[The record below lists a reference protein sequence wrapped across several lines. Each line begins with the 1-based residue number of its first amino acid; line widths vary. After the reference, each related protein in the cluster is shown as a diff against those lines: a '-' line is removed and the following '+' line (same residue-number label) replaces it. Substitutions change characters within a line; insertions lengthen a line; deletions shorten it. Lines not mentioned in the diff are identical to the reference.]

1 MYIKDID
8 IICNIAEDKYKL
20 SKKNPSK
27 YLTRAIV
34 AGLYLVVAIILSY
47 TTGAVLYDMS
57 PEISRVMVAAT
68 FSLALG
74 LIAFLGGELFT
85 GNNLVMAL
93 GVYNKRCRLSM
104 AIRVWIFSYIGN
116 FIGSVILSFIFVKS
130 GASLSLL
137 QEYTSNIV
145 YAKLELPVLELFLR
159 GVLCNF
165 MVCIAVL
172 SSIKMKTE
180 GGKLTIMFWCI
191 FAFVIAGFEHSIAN
205 MGIFSVSY
213 LALGGLPLDLVFR
226 NLLWVTL
233 GNIVGGAVLL
243 ALPLKLMSYD
253 DVALKEE
260 CIELEYKSENI
271 RV

>member
-1 MYIKDID
+1 
-8 IICNIAEDKYKL
+8 
-20 SKKNPSK
+20 
-27 YLTRAIV
+27 
-34 AGLYLVVAIILSY
+34 
-47 TTGAVLYDMS
+47 
-57 PEISRVMVAAT
+57 
-68 FSLALG
+68 
-74 LIAFLGGELFT
+74 
-85 GNNLVMAL
+85 MAL

-116 FIGSVILSFIFVKS
+116 FIGSVILSFLFVKS
-130 GASLSLL
+130 GASLSLI

-145 YAKLELPVLELFLR
+145 YAKLELPVIELFLR
-159 GVLCNF
+159 GMLCNF

-172 SSIKMKTE
+172 SSIKMKSE

-205 MGIFSVSY
+205 MGIFSISHLV
-213 LALGGLPLDLVFR
+213 LGGLPLDLVFR

-243 ALPLKLMSYD
+243 AIPLKFMSYD

-260 CIELEYKSENI
+260 NIELEYKSEKV